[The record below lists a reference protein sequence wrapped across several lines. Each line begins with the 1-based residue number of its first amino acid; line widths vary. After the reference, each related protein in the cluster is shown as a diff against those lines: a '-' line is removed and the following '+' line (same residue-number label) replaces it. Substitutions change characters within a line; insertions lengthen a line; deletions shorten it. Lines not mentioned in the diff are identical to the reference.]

1 MVTIDPVG
9 SHKDD
14 PFQDALYPKPMLTEI
29 NLWIVGKYNAG
40 GPWEFIGVFDDE
52 GKAVFACRD
61 ENHFVAPALQR
72 VPDEARDWPGLYYPL
87 REAKPE

>member
-1 MVTIDPVG
+1 MVAIDPIG

-14 PFQDALYPKPMLTEI
+14 PFRDALYPTDCGV
-29 NLWIVGKYNAG
+29 NLWIVGKYNTGA
-40 GPWEFIGVFDDE
+40 PWEFIGVFDDE

-61 ENHFVAPALQR
+61 ENHFVAPALLNER